1 MEKMAK
7 DQRKLTKALSAQGE
21 SGIPNGRVGSESMR
35 IDWAGEADTNP
46 LSGDLKEAKV
56 LLEELHA

>member
-46 LSGDLKEAKV
+46 LSGDLKVAR
-56 LLEELHA
+56 